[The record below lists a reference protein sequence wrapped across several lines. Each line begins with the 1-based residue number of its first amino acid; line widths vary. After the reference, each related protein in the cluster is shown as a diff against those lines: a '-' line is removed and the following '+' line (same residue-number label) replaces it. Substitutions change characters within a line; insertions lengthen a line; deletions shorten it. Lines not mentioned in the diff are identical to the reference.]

1 MKNKKKFKKKLYDLL
16 CAGGSLAVDQNGN
29 QVSCNAISCDYCKM
43 HSGFY
48 PYFIRGMKTMKI
60 KIFTDTSRS
69 RLEDKTNEFLQNV
82 QDVCYIRF
90 STAVADDGTKRGLLY
105 YSVMIQYE
113 SFQED

>member
-1 MKNKKKFKKKLYDLL
+1 MKNKKKFKKELYDLL
-16 CAGGSLAVDQNGN
+16 CAE
-29 QVSCNAISCDYCKM
+29 CKM

-48 PYFIRGMKTMKI
+48 PSSYLRKEMKI

-69 RLEDKTNEFLQNV
+69 RLEDKANEFLQNV